1 VRRQA
6 STLRTLPLELFTR
19 SLKIAVFSTFY
30 EFIIIMLN
38 LIVCLKQVP
47 MVTELPWDEKT
58 GTLRRD
64 LATGMMNLACLHAL
78 EAALQIKEQHPANIT
93 AVTMGPPV
101 AQEVLREAVAM
112 GADRGIHL
120 CDRIFAGSDTY
131 ATSLLLAKAIKK
143 ECPNYDLILCGSYTS
158 DSETAQVGPQ
168 IAEELDLPAAAYIEK
183 LEIHGRTLR
192 VRRLVDNFRETLE
205 MEFPALVTVSLENY
219 KPRYTG
225 LAGLENAFAAGN
237 IISLNAR
244 DLGINASSSSADG
257 SRTKVRNVFL
267 RKANKENVSLKGTAA
282 NVINEFLN
290 KYESKISWAIGKD
303 IEEKDQDDEE

>member
-1 VRRQA
+1 M
-6 STLRTLPLELFTR
+6 
-19 SLKIAVFSTFY
+19 LK
-30 EFIIIMLN
+30 

-47 MVTELPWDEKT
+47 IVTELPWDEQA

-64 LATGMMNLACLHAL
+64 LASGMMNLACLHAL
-78 EAALQIKEQHPANIT
+78 EAALQIKEQYSADIL
-93 AVTMGPPV
+93 AITMGPP
-101 AQEVLREAVAM
+101 AAEEVVREAIAL

-131 ATSLLLAKAIKK
+131 ATSWMLARTIKQ
-143 ECPNYDLILCGSYTS
+143 ECPDYDLILCGSYTS

-168 IAEELDLPAAAYIEK
+168 LAEELDLPAAAYIEK

-219 KPRYTG
+219 KPRY
-225 LAGLENAFAAGN
+225 AGLSGLEAAFDTGN
-237 IISLNAR
+237 IDRLNAA
-244 DLGINASSSSADG
+244 DVGINKSAIETDG
-257 SRTKVRNVFL
+257 SRTKVRKVFL
-267 RKANKENVSLKGTAA
+267 RKANKENILLTGTAA
-282 NVINEFLN
+282 NVVGDFLS

-303 IEEKDQDDEE
+303 IEEDRNDE

>member
-1 VRRQA
+1 
-6 STLRTLPLELFTR
+6 
-19 SLKIAVFSTFY
+19 
-30 EFIIIMLN
+30 MLN

-64 LATGMMNLACLHAL
+64 LASGQMNLACLHAL
-78 EAALQIKEQHPANIT
+78 EAALQIKEQYMANIT
-93 AVTMGPPV
+93 AVTMGPPA
-101 AQEVLREAVAM
+101 AQEVLREAVAL

-143 ECPNYDLILCGSYTS
+143 ECADYNLILCGSYTS

-168 IAEELDLPAAAYIEK
+168 IAEELAIPAAAYIEK
-183 LEIHGRTLR
+183 LEINGRTLR

-205 MEFPALVTVSLENY
+205 MEFPALVTVSLEKY
-219 KPRYTG
+219 QPRYTA
-225 LAGLENAFAAGN
+225 LAGLENAFASGN

-244 DLGINASSSSADG
+244 DLGISSASMAADG
-257 SRTKVRNVFL
+257 SRTQVRNVFL
-267 RKANKENVSLKGTAA
+267 RKEKKENVVLKGTAA
-282 NVINEFLN
+282 NVVNEFLN

-303 IEEKDQDDEE
+303 IEEEDHGDE